1 MNRFNIRTVNG
12 SRHNGLLEH
21 RYIKIQNRAAAALGA
36 LDEDGESL
44 ELIAHLHRLSIE
56 QIKKDL
62 YGEPSDIKNGFDI
75 RSSNKLEETLKTCLK
90 EINKRRTKNLNQQKS
105 ENSSID
111 SDFEFVSSP
120 VVLRKAAS
128 NNSTKVFLPEN
139 FQHDQLNLTSKLRNF
154 TNSDRMIDD

>member
-90 EINKRRTKNLNQQKS
+90 EINKRVNNALVAVVYHVPYTLLCS
-105 ENSSID
+105 VEN
-111 SDFEFVSSP
+111 
-120 VVLRKAAS
+120 
-128 NNSTKVFLPEN
+128 NNNNPCK
-139 FQHDQLNLTSKLRNF
+139 K
-154 TNSDRMIDD
+154 I

>member
-1 MNRFNIRTVNG
+1 
-12 SRHNGLLEH
+12 
-21 RYIKIQNRAAAALGA
+21 
-36 LDEDGESL
+36 
-44 ELIAHLHRLSIE
+44 
-56 QIKKDL
+56 
-62 YGEPSDIKNGFDI
+62 
-75 RSSNKLEETLKTCLK
+75 
-90 EINKRRTKNLNQQKS
+90 RTKNLNQQKS